1 MAIAPARYDISPQRR
16 ADYPIEL
23 HFEDSEGNEIDLT
36 NWQIIAQLWDAN
48 RTQKLGDF
56 TVTPIDIEAG
66 KYSLNIPYTV
76 TAALPYDARYDV
88 MLINPDGIRE
98 YYLEGLSQASEG
110 YTAP

>member
-1 MAIAPARYDISPQRR
+1 MAIAPGRLDIAPQRR
-16 ADYPIEL
+16 ADYPFEL
-23 HFEDSEGNEIDLT
+23 WFEDSEGNPVDLT
-36 NWQIIAQLWDAN
+36 NWQIIAQIWNPN

-56 TVTPIDIEAG
+56 VTLSSDPENG
-66 KYSLNIPYTV
+66 VVSLNIPFT
-76 TAALPYDARYDV
+76 TTSTLPYDARYDV